1 MESSSLLQPAAHRP
15 LDIAPREAPPVRV
28 SGVSNH
34 ATHRDVRAAPVRTV
48 YVAPPSLATAGAPL
62 GRALAAPGHRRLA
75 MGAPLV
81 VRGQSLSRVTFSDL
95 RPGDLAFQYQPKN
108 RVVRQ
113 RIITL
118 GERVGN
124 IIHRHRGSPYVV
136 HAFLVVEARPA
147 RREII
152 AADAAA
158 GDQEDTISLLSMN
171 FNNGENL
178 NPNATY
184 LFYRVRDRGLQAR
197 IARTAANWCTPG
209 GTNFSTTRAV
219 NAIFHSSRPGRRTRR
234 AAAWMAS
241 QVDRPAALRLQ
252 GSNQLYRM
260 MCSEFVANV
269 CQAAAVRQWQEAHGR
284 PGDVRGLTHGSVGDT
299 FAIDA
304 RAMTPSALHVRVAA
318 SPYVKPVGWLP
329 AVGA

>member
-1 MESSSLLQPAAHRP
+1 MESSSLLQSTAPRP
-15 LDIAPREAPPVRV
+15 LDIAPLAAPPVRV
-28 SGVSNH
+28 SDVSNH
-34 ATHRDVRAAPVRTV
+34 TTPGYLSAAPVRIVHTT
-48 YVAPPSLATAGAPL
+48 PATGARMAG
-62 GRALAAPGHRRLA
+62 ALAAPAHRRPTA
-75 MGAPLV
+75 MGAPLN
-81 VRGQSLSRVTFSDL
+81 VRGQSMPRVTFSDL

-108 RVVRQ
+108 RVVKQ
-113 RIITL
+113 RIISL

-124 IIHRHRGSPYVV
+124 LVHRHRGSPYIV
-136 HAFLVVEARPA
+136 HAFLVVDPRPA

-158 GDQEDTISLLSMN
+158 GDLQDTISLLSMN
-171 FNNGENL
+171 FNNGDNL

-184 LFYRVRDRGLQAR
+184 LFYRVRDRDLQKR

-209 GTNFSTTRAV
+209 GTNFSTSRAV
-219 NAIFHSSRPGRRTRR
+219 NAIFHSSRPGRRTQR

-241 QVDRPAALRLQ
+241 QVDKPAALRLQ

-269 CQAAAVRQWQEAHGR
+269 CQAAAVRQWQDGHRR

-299 FAIDA
+299 FAVDA
-304 RAMTPSALHVRVAA
+304 RAMTPAALHARVAA